1 MYTAGHDGPIII
13 ITVIFIA
20 LDLADKGEHTALCS
34 KTVCIKTSK
43 IIVL

>member
-1 MYTAGHDGPIII
+1 MYTAGHDGPKI
-13 ITVIFIA
+13 ITVIFIT